1 MDIQSFRYFDALA
14 KTLHFGRASQ
24 LCFLSPSALSRSIAQ
39 LESAIGAQLV
49 DRSQRQIQ
57 LTSAGKV
64 FAQYVRSA
72 LDEWDAVRDAVQ
84 AETQVLRGAIRVYC
98 SVTASY
104 SFLHALLADF
114 RQRHPYVELYINTGA
129 SDQALSRVMSGEEDL
144 AIGALPQRL
153 PKGLAFKSIA
163 KSGLVFVAGESMVM
177 DQTIDWSSVP
187 MIVPETGV
195 VRDRVNQWFY
205 EKSLTPD
212 VFAQV
217 KGSEAIVSMASLGLG
232 VGVVPKIVVDN
243 SPLKARVRVLS
254 VRPKLEPIQVG
265 LFCLE
270 KRTMLPLIQALW
282 ET

>member
-1 MDIQSFRYFDALA
+1 M
-14 KTLHFGRASQ
+14 
-24 LCFLSPSALSRSIAQ
+24 
-39 LESAIGAQLV
+39 

-114 RQRHPYVELYINTGA
+114 RQRHPYVELYINTGD